1 MLKRRLSLRR
11 RQIPERTEVTQ
22 QRLET
27 AGRDC
32 RARKFEECLDGGPQ
46 AAQVRSDIAEAQ
58 GELSLFS
65 RLVLWCKCFRF
76 LHGHT
81 AFIFLRQVGH
91 VHRNRRTVADL
102 RRSVRSGA
110 AADALDPILHMVLIV
125 AVPGVSKINCTKADA
140 FVAHGGVMASKPYLP
155 G

>member
-32 RARKFEECLDGGPQ
+32 RARKFEECLDGWRQ

-58 GELSLFS
+58 GAGTLLVELGEYRRATASFEEAI
-65 RLVLWCKCFRF
+65 RLDRERK
-76 LHGHT
+76 
-81 AFIFLRQVGH
+81 
-91 VHRNRRTVADL
+91 
-102 RRSVRSGA
+102 
-110 AADALDPILHMVLIV
+110 DPIEMADILCRVGECYGGPRLNFNWRPALGIV
-125 AVPGVSKINCTKADA
+125 QSKKSARAD
-140 FVAHGGVMASKPYLP
+140 S
-155 G
+155 